1 MRTTAEIDF
10 VSSVYSL
17 QEKLGEGG
25 MGVVYRAIHRLSGRQ
40 VALKR
45 VHAREAIGDT
55 AAAIDAATRG
65 ARLGLRLSLVHEFQM
80 LASLHHPN
88 IVTVFDFGFNAQQR
102 PFFTM
107 ELLPNPQSILDHAAG
122 QSVRAKVALLGQLLQ
137 ALAYLH
143 RRGIFHR
150 DPRHKP
156 KLWPH
161 AAHSAAGRR
170 LEQACLPAPRGG
182 PSRGRY
188 SPGS

>member
-1 MRTTAEIDF
+1 MRTSAEIDF

-25 MGVVYRAIHRLSGRQ
+25 MGVVYRAVHRLSGRQ
-40 VALKR
+40 VALKC
-45 VHAREAIGDT
+45 VHAREATGDT
-55 AAAIDAATRG
+55 AAAIDATTLG

-107 ELLPNPQSILDHAAG
+107 ELLPSPQSILESGLA
-122 QSVRAKVALLGQLLQ
+122 QNVRAKVALLVQLLQ

-150 DPRHKP
+150 DQSHKR
-156 KLWPH
+156 KIWRRNDY
-161 AAHSAAGRR
+161 SAAPRPDGGWPTRLGR
-170 LEQACLPAPRGG
+170 
-182 PSRGRY
+182 
-188 SPGS
+188 GSESWSARS